1 MSNVGTK
8 SKQPSVHEINKNTKW
23 SVENIDKFQSSDS
36 TTGPLC
42 QENKVLKIADFI
54 NYKNAF
60 FVRNTLKRGK
70 PQVFHEMFML
80 NQNHSHNT
88 RAATCHILDFL
99 QLKTTHFGRH
109 SVKFQASET
118 WNKLQRTQN
127 LNLLTSAPSE
137 LKKKN
142 CFRHVLPNTAITPRA
157 IFHLLYIAILYFIL
171 FYFFMS
177 LMSSLLVTH
186 ILDY

>member
-1 MSNVGTK
+1 
-8 SKQPSVHEINKNTKW
+8 
-23 SVENIDKFQSSDS
+23 
-36 TTGPLC
+36 
-42 QENKVLKIADFI
+42 
-54 NYKNAF
+54 
-60 FVRNTLKRGK
+60 
-70 PQVFHEMFML
+70 ML

-142 CFRHVLPNTAITPRA
+142 CFRHILPNTAITPRA

-186 ILDY
+186 ILDYQYDNYLVKYIDYCYCSHFHCYISDPIFTAIVLVNAIIIIYLLTYFFFSMLLVTFRDALQFY